1 MIPKYLSEPWTAFA
15 PALGDHLW
23 QSTLFAVAAGLLTLV
38 LQKNHAGARYWLWLA
53 ASLKF
58 LVPFSLLV
66 GLGNHLAWTGSA
78 TGTKAPLY
86 VAMNELGQPFT
97 LAAVPVSSGMV
108 SSPVSPGLIHLLPAL
123 LTAVWLCGFVAV
135 LSAWSMRWRKLSR
148 AIREAV
154 PLQEGREVE
163 ALRRMER
170 VGGVHRRIEMLL
182 SSASL
187 EPGIFGIGRPVLV
200 WPEGISRYLED
211 AHLEA
216 ILAHEVW
223 HVRRHDNL
231 AAAMHMLVEATFW
244 FHPLVWWLGARLVD
258 ERERACDEEVL
269 ELGNERHVYAES
281 ILKTCEFCTGFPLVC
296 LSGVT
301 GANLKKR
308 IVHIMT
314 QGVPC
319 KLDFSK
325 RLLIGAAGLVAI
337 AVPILFGLLKATP
350 GRAESQIGNP
360 GGRTHALDPLHP
372 KRDKPAGKAVLPV
385 TMVVSPIAT
394 ACRKSVRAPKPV
406 SSGRGDPARER

>member
-1 MIPKYLSEPWTAFA
+1 MGWRTVFR
-15 PALGDHLW
+15 AL
-23 QSTLFAVAAGLLTLV
+23 
-38 LQKNHAGARYWLWLA
+38 
-53 ASLKF
+53 
-58 LVPFSLLV
+58 
-66 GLGNHLAWTGSA
+66 
-78 TGTKAPLY
+78 
-86 VAMNELGQPFT
+86 
-97 LAAVPVSSGMV
+97 
-108 SSPVSPGLIHLLPAL
+108 
-123 LTAVWLCGFVAV
+123 
-135 LSAWSMRWRKLSR
+135 
-148 AIREAV
+148 REAV

-170 VGGVHRRIEMLL
+170 VGGVRRRIEMFLCA
-182 SSASL
+182 ASL
-187 EPGIFGIGRPVLV
+187 EPGIFGIGHPVLV

-244 FHPLVWWLGARLVD
+244 FHPLVWWLGARLED

-296 LSGVT
+296 VSGVT

-314 QGVPC
+314 QGVPH

-325 RLLIGAAGLVAI
+325 RLLIGTAGLVAI
-337 AVPILFGLLKATP
+337 AVPILFGLLNATP
-350 GRAESQIGNP
+350 GRAETHVENP
-360 GGRTHALDPLHP
+360 GGRTRVLHP
-372 KRDKPAGKAVLPV
+372 FHPNRDQPAGKAFLPV
-385 TMVVSPIAT
+385 ATVVSPNTT
-394 ACRKSVRAPKPV
+394 ACRKSVRAPQPV
-406 SSGRGDPARER
+406 SSGMGDPARER